1 MPEKEKKRRISK
13 EKLKYLK
20 NHLENKHTVTPPSAK
35 DDKFNL
41 VLLLVSL
48 PALPCIYLLL
58 W

>member
-20 NHLENKHTVTPPSAK
+20 NHLESKYGVTTPSAK
-35 DDKFNL
+35 DSKLSL
-41 VLLLVSL
+41 VLFLASLLV
-48 PALPCIYLLL
+48 LPCIYLLL